1 MRFRSI
7 FIKNFRIKLIIFTAI
22 IALTAAVFILYA
34 KKDSISVFNEKN
46 DAEYIE
52 ILDGGLIHKE
62 GTSGI
67 VQKIKEIIG
76 FDTDKPETIISD
88 FSPVF
93 DDKHENTAKAETTE
107 PSQPTEPP
115 AQTEPPKEEP
125 KSEPVQFPSKQRILT
140 AGKLEINNATSYSVN
155 LKELCAK
162 ENSFSIEKNSSEPQI
177 LIVHTHTTECFD
189 GDAMNG
195 ETERNTDEEK
205 NIVAVGNVIAQ
216 TLEQNGIHCVHDKT
230 VHDYPSYQGAYTREL
245 STVNYN
251 LKQYPSIKAV
261 IDVHRDAYIYP
272 DGSKLT
278 VKYDRNGV
286 STARVMLVI
295 GTDSLGLSH
304 PNWRDNLSFA
314 SKIQNAADIMYPGM
328 MRPINLRRERFNMH
342 TTKGSIL
349 IEIGSNGNTLAEA
362 KEGGKN
368 IANSISAVLLA
379 E

>member
-22 IALTAAVFILYA
+22 IALTAAVFILFA
-34 KKDSISVFNEKN
+34 KKDSVPVFNEKN
-46 DAEYIE
+46 DSEYIE
-52 ILDGGLIHKE
+52 ILDSGLIHKE
-62 GTSGI
+62 SKQGI

-76 FDTDKPETIISD
+76 FNTDKPETIISD

-93 DDKHENTAKAETTE
+93 DDKPKPEV
-107 PSQPTEPP
+107 TEPP
-115 AQTEPPKEEP
+115 QATESPAHTEHPKEEQ
-125 KSEPVQFPSKQRILT
+125 KSAPVQFPSKQQILT
-140 AGKLEINNATSYSVN
+140 AEKLEINNATSYSVD

-162 ENSFSIEKNSSEPQI
+162 ENSFSIERNSAEPQI
-177 LIVHTHTTECFD
+177 LIIHTHTTECFD

-195 ETERNTDEEK
+195 ETERNTNEEK

-368 IANSISAVLLA
+368 IANSLSAVLLA

>member
-22 IALTAAVFILYA
+22 IALTAAVFILFA
-34 KKDSISVFNEKN
+34 KKDSVPVFNEKN
-46 DAEYIE
+46 DSEYIE
-52 ILDGGLIHKE
+52 ILDSGLIHKE
-62 GTSGI
+62 SKQGI

-76 FDTDKPETIISD
+76 FNTDKPETIISD

-93 DDKHENTAKAETTE
+93 DDKPKPEV
-107 PSQPTEPP
+107 TEPP
-115 AQTEPPKEEP
+115 QATESPAHTEHPKEEQ
-125 KSEPVQFPSKQRILT
+125 KSAPVQFPSKQQILT
-140 AGKLEINNATSYSVN
+140 AEKLEINNATSYSVD

-162 ENSFSIEKNSSEPQI
+162 ENSFSIERNSAEPQI
-177 LIVHTHTTECFD
+177 LIIHTHTTECFD

-195 ETERNTDEEK
+195 ETERNTNEEK

-245 STVNYN
+245 STINYN

-368 IANSISAVLLA
+368 IANSLSAVLLA

>member
-1 MRFRSI
+1 MHFKSI
-7 FIKNFRIKLIIFTAI
+7 FIKNFRLKLTIFTAI
-22 IALTAAVFILYA
+22 LTASIAVLILIE
-34 KKDSISVFNEKN
+34 KKDSIPVFNTEN
-46 DAEYIE
+46 DSEYVE
-52 ILDGGLIHKE
+52 ILDGGMIHKKS
-62 GTSGI
+62 TTDI
-67 VQKIKEIIG
+67 VQKIKEAIG
-76 FDTDKPETIISD
+76 FDADKPETIISE

-93 DDKHENTAKAETTE
+93 DDKHEAYAKAEATQAPIPSESPQKTPTPKNDKTE
-107 PSQPTEPP
+107 PI
-115 AQTEPPKEEP
+115 
-125 KSEPVQFPSKQRILT
+125 QFPSKQQILT
-140 AGKLEINNATSYSVN
+140 AGNLEINNATSYSAD
-155 LKELCAK
+155 LKNLCAK
-162 ENSFSIEKNSSEPQI
+162 ENSFSIEKNSAEPQI

-195 ETERNTDEEK
+195 ETERNTDENK
-205 NIVAVGNVIAQ
+205 NIIAVGSIIAQ

-278 VKYDRNGV
+278 VKYDRNGI

-314 SKIQNAADIMYPGM
+314 AKIQNAANIMYPGM

-349 IEIGSNGNTLAEA
+349 IEVGSNGNTLAEA
-362 KEGGKN
+362 KEGGRN
-368 IANSISAVLLA
+368 IANSLSAVLLA

>member
-22 IALTAAVFILYA
+22 IALTAAVFILFA
-34 KKDSISVFNEKN
+34 KKDSVPVFNEKN
-46 DAEYIE
+46 DSEYIE
-52 ILDGGLIHKE
+52 ILDSGLIHKE
-62 GTSGI
+62 SKRGI

-76 FDTDKPETIISD
+76 FNTDKPETIISD

-93 DDKHENTAKAETTE
+93 DDK
-107 PSQPTEPP
+107 PQPEVTEPP
-115 AQTEPPKEEP
+115 QATESPAHTEHPKEEQ
-125 KSEPVQFPSKQRILT
+125 KSAPVQFPSKQQILT
-140 AGKLEINNATSYSVN
+140 AEKLEINNATSYSVD

-162 ENSFSIEKNSSEPQI
+162 ENSFSIERNSAEPQI
-177 LIVHTHTTECFD
+177 LIIHTHTTECFD

-195 ETERNTDEEK
+195 ETERNTNEEK

-368 IANSISAVLLA
+368 IANSLSAVLLA

>member
-22 IALTAAVFILYA
+22 IALTAAVFILFA
-34 KKDSISVFNEKN
+34 KKDSVPVFNEKN
-46 DAEYIE
+46 DSEYIE
-52 ILDGGLIHKE
+52 ILDSGLIHKE
-62 GTSGI
+62 SKQGI

-76 FDTDKPETIISD
+76 FNTDKPETIISD

-93 DDKHENTAKAETTE
+93 DDKPKPEV
-107 PSQPTEPP
+107 TEPP
-115 AQTEPPKEEP
+115 QATESPAHTEHPKEEQ
-125 KSEPVQFPSKQRILT
+125 KSAPVQFPSKQQILT
-140 AGKLEINNATSYSVN
+140 AEKLEINNATSYSVD

-162 ENSFSIEKNSSEPQI
+162 ENSFSIERNSAEPQI
-177 LIVHTHTTECFD
+177 LIIHTHTTECFD

-195 ETERNTDEEK
+195 ETERNTNEEK

-245 STVNYN
+245 STINYN

-286 STARVMLVI
+286 STARGMLVI

-368 IANSISAVLLA
+368 IANSLSAVLLA